1 LQMQPTAP
9 VLLFFPSQLDKPHLV
24 LNNIVSKMNKYL
36 KYTLLF
42 ALFVIAV
49 FIIKALLGLGQTPL
63 PSRSSQGILPDTLVS
78 ESIPTVGGGEEAK
91 LASAEEPETAAGG
104 SISERLVIK
113 TATLSLLVKNTAAA
127 VEKVKEAATQLS
139 GFVLS
144 SRTYFT
150 DAKKEHL
157 VGEVTIK
164 VPQEKFSE
172 AVKLLKEQ
180 ALKVES
186 ESIQGRDV
194 TEEYTDLE
202 SRLRN
207 LEAAETQLLKLIER
221 SGEVSDILEV
231 QREITRVREGI
242 ELIKGRMKYL
252 TESAQ
257 MSTITAYIAT
267 EESELPIVEEG
278 WRPLAVAKKAL
289 RSTVAF
295 WQSIGSALIWM
306 AVFGAPLALLVVL
319 LRLLRRRQTPTS

>member
-1 LQMQPTAP
+1 
-9 VLLFFPSQLDKPHLV
+9 
-24 LNNIVSKMNKYL
+24 MNKYL

-49 FIIKALLGLGQTPL
+49 FVTKALTGLGRTQLAP
-63 PSRSSQGILPDTLVS
+63 RSSQGILPETLVS
-78 ESIPTVGGGEEAK
+78 ESIPTVGGGEETK
-91 LASAEEPETAAGG
+91 LTSSEETETDTAGG
-104 SISERLVIK
+104 SISARLVIK
-113 TATLSLLVKNTAAA
+113 TAALSLLVKDTEIA

-164 VPQEKFSE
+164 VPQEKFTE

-186 ESIQGRDV
+186 EAIQGRDV

-207 LEAAETQLLKLIER
+207 LQATEAQLLKLMER

-231 QREITRVREGI
+231 QRELTRVRESI
-242 ELIKGRMKYL
+242 ELLQGRMKYL

-257 MSTITAYIAT
+257 MSTITAHIAT

-278 WRPLAVAKKAL
+278 WRPLAIAKKAL
-289 RSTVAF
+289 RSTIAF
-295 WQSIGSALIWM
+295 WQNIGSALIWA
-306 AVFGAPLALLVVL
+306 AVFGTPLALLITL
-319 LRLLRRRQTPTS
+319 LRLLRRR